1 MAKALISRS
10 TPGLTAAIT
19 IEPAGLELIERM
31 AAEGQDMRSIARALG
46 CSGKVL
52 NDCRKR
58 DPAVTDAFEAGHAVL
73 ADEITHHLLGAARK
87 GNIVAA
93 IFLSKTRLGWRE
105 TGPSQDGGAKVAVQI
120 NMPGAMS
127 EAMYLEGQAEDE

>member
-1 MAKALISRS
+1 MNPDEPPKPSRS
-10 TPGLTAAIT
+10 EWLFDAVCGLVR
-19 IEPAGLELIERM
+19 AGVPDAVILSMLM
-31 AAEGQDMRSIARALG
+31 
-46 CSGKVL
+46 
-52 NDCRKR
+52 
-58 DPAVTDAFEAGHAVL
+58 DPDL

-127 EAMYLEGQAEDE
+127 EAMYLEGQADDED